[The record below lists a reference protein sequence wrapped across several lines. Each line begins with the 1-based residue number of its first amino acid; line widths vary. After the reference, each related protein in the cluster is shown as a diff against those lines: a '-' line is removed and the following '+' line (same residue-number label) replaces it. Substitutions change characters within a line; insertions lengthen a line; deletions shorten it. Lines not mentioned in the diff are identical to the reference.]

1 MLEKILEWIVWILI
15 FGGIIGLLV
24 GVYDLID
31 LLLIRGKYGYR

>member
-31 LLLIRGKYGYR
+31 LLLMRK

>member
-1 MLEKILEWIVWILI
+1 MVEKIIEWLVWILI

-31 LLLIRGKYGYR
+31 LLLMRK